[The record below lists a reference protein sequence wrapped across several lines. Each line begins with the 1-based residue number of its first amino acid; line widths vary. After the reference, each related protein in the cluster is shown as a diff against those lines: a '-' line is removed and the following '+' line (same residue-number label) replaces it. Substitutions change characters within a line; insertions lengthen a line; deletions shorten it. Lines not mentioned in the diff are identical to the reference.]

1 MGEPPAS
8 GPSTNRHAA
17 RMSVSGVQSRLSGA
31 QRILRAHF
39 GQPVRAMMTSQTQ
52 AGTGRKP
59 CAFLTQNE
67 EKKDVN
73 TVRYVYGLSSALLV
87 GGAAISLITG
97 QPLGAQVAQNDGAVM
112 NRIVPAAGAPAS
124 FADLT
129 EQLQPAVVNI
139 ATRQRIEVVNNPF
152 AGTPFAE
159 LFSRRGGGQPQTR
172 EAQSLGSGFLIS
184 ADGYVVTNN
193 HVVAPD
199 NRATLES
206 ITVTL
211 SDGTEYEAE
220 LVGADATSDLAVL
233 KIKAPRTFPY
243 VTFGDSSKA
252 RPGDW
257 VVAIGN
263 PFGLNGTVTSGIISA
278 VYRNTGQGGP
288 NDRYIQTDASI
299 NRGNSGG
306 PLFDMKGQVIGINN
320 AIFSPT
326 GGSVGI
332 GFAIPS
338 EIAAPIVEQLKSGRE
353 IERGF
358 LGVGLGPVDD
368 DMATALGLPKKRG
381 EIVQSIQDGS
391 AAAKAGLKP
400 GDIIVRINGKDV
412 TPEQGVSYVVGN
424 LEPGARVPIEVLR
437 EGQRVSL
444 TAVLGK
450 RPSEAELR
458 QQAQPFDPDSEE
470 PVSPG
475 QSNETI
481 EKSLG
486 LQVLAMT
493 PQIAG
498 SIGVAPD
505 TKGVVVAA
513 VDPNSDAARK
523 GLRRADVILS
533 ANYKD
538 VATVEAL
545 LAQIAAAKAE
555 KRDAILLR
563 VQRRGQPPAFVPVRL
578 R

>member
-1 MGEPPAS
+1 M
-8 GPSTNRHAA
+8 
-17 RMSVSGVQSRLSGA
+17 
-31 QRILRAHF
+31 
-39 GQPVRAMMTSQTQ
+39 
-52 AGTGRKP
+52 
-59 CAFLTQNE
+59 
-67 EKKDVN
+67 N
-73 TVRYVYGLSSALLV
+73 TVRYVYGLSSALLI
-87 GGAAISLITG
+87 GGAAISLISG
-97 QPLGAQVAQNDGAVM
+97 QPLGAQVAQNDAAVM
-112 NRIVPAAGAPAS
+112 NRITPVAGAPAS

-139 ATRQRIEVVNNPF
+139 ATKQRIEVNNNPF

-159 LFSRRGGGQPQTR
+159 LFNRRGGGGGQPQTR
-172 EAQSLGSGFLIS
+172 EAQSLGSGFIIS
-184 ADGYVVTNN
+184 ADGIVVTNN

-199 NRATLES
+199 NRAKLES

-220 LVGADATSDLAVL
+220 LVGADAASDLAVL
-233 KIKAPRTFPY
+233 KIKAARTFPF
-243 VTFGDSSKA
+243 VTFGDSSKS
-252 RPGDW
+252 RVGEW

-263 PFGLNGTVTSGIISA
+263 PFGLGGTVTSGIISA
-278 VYRNTGQGGP
+278 VYRNTGQGGAY
-288 NDRYIQTDASI
+288 DRYIQTDASI

-306 PLFDMKGQVIGINN
+306 PLFDMRGQVIGINN

-338 EIAAPIVEQLKSGRE
+338 EIAQPIVEQLRSGRE
-353 IERGF
+353 IQRGF
-358 LGVGLGPVDD
+358 LGVQLQPIDED
-368 DMATALGLPKKRG
+368 IAASLGLPKRRG
-381 EIVQSIQDGS
+381 ELVQSLQDDS
-391 AAAKAGLKP
+391 PAAKGGVKS
-400 GDIIVRINGKDV
+400 GDIITKINGKDV
-412 TPEQGVSYVVGN
+412 TADQSVSFLVAN

-437 EGQRVSL
+437 DGKSLSL

-486 LQVLAMT
+486 LQVLALT

-498 SIGVAPD
+498 SIGVAPE
-505 TKGVVVAA
+505 TKGVVIAA

-523 GLRRADVILS
+523 GLRRGDVVLS

-545 LAQIAAAKAE
+545 MAQIAAAKTE